1 VFLRHLLAILMLPF
15 VVVVLVPRWL
25 LAGAAP
31 DASVGWRHL
40 AARALGAVVFL
51 VGLSLFAWCL
61 TLFARVG
68 QGTLAPWDP
77 TRRLVAAGPY
87 RHTRNPMI
95 TAVVTMLAGE
105 AIFFQSARVA
115 WWMATFAA
123 LNHLYFLFLEEPGLV
138 ARFGADYERYRA
150 AVPRWLPRMRR

>member
-25 LAGAAP
+25 LAGAGP
-31 DASVGWRHL
+31 DASGGWMPL
-40 AARALGAVVFL
+40 AARVLGAVVFL
-51 VGLSLFAWCL
+51 AGFSLFAWCVM
-61 TLFARVG
+61 LFARVG

-87 RHTRNPMI
+87 NYTRNPMI

-105 AIFFQSARVA
+105 AIFFLSSRVA
-115 WWMATFAA
+115 WWTATFAA
-123 LNHLYFLFLEEPGLV
+123 LNHVYFLFLEEPGLV

-150 AVPRWLPRMRR
+150 EVPRWFPRMRR